1 MKKEISNEETRRHVQ
16 RAVDLFFNSL
26 PKAGIPGNCI
36 EQTDLAEAVA
46 KLDRIAERDA
56 KGSVVET
63 PRPTYKEEL
72 ESCTKCELD
81 ARGHYMKELKHDCG
95 KQEPKSE
102 ENEFTQILRDA
113 KDWDSKED
121 PKSTLRENGTRI
133 VYEYLRSSGIT
144 FNTIDSRE
152 IADKIISLFK
162 DTLLK
167 ELPLLKVERWTTT
180 GAPFVSEENIA
191 HNNVIKN
198 IKDIIKNL

>member
-56 KGSVVET
+56 KGSVVEI
-63 PRPTYKEEL
+63 PRPTYKEERQADCDCK
-72 ESCTKCELD
+72 EMSCKPGCTKKHTCHVFWCSICRPDITHPGLT
-81 ARGHYMKELKHDCG
+81 KE
-95 KQEPKSE
+95 E
-102 ENEFTQILRDA
+102 
-113 KDWDSKED
+113 

-167 ELPLLKVERWTTT
+167 NLPLLKVENWIVN
-180 GAPFVSEENIA
+180 AMPQFSAENKA
-191 HNNVIKN
+191 HNDAIRE
-198 IKDIIKNL
+198 IEQIIKNL